1 MGKEAEPTVADY
13 AVGAKKLATYGSMFV
28 SLAGGEPLLR
38 KDLAEITR
46 VIAEY
51 HLPFVTTNG
60 WAGTEQI
67 ARDLMDAGVWG
78 VSVSIDYAD
87 PARHDK
93 ARGKSGAWERAWRA
107 VEMFSAARK
116 YDYQRVNVMGVLLD
130 DNLDD
135 LEEIMEMAA
144 ARGAYF
150 MLQPYGHLKIG
161 SRKFEHNNGPVSPR
175 LLQMWGSHRN
185 FLSNPRYL
193 GQFDQFLNGGV
204 PNCRAGRAF
213 FNIDSTG
220 DIAICVENRARP
232 IANILHDSQHK
243 IRDQLRVASRNNSCT
258 SCWYNCRGEVESLYK
273 PVSLLMSL
281 PTFFFNRG
289 AADGKKMGR
298 WK

>member
-1 MGKEAEPTVADY
+1 MGKEPEPTVADY
-13 AVGAKKLATYGSMFV
+13 ALGAKKLATYGSMLV

-38 KDLAEITR
+38 KDLAEIAR
-46 VIAEY
+46 VIAEF

-60 WAGTEQI
+60 WLATEQI
-67 ARDLMDAGVWG
+67 ARDLMEAGIWG
-78 VSVSIDYAD
+78 VSVSIDYSD

-93 ARGKSGAWERAWRA
+93 ARGKPGAWERAWRA

-130 DNLDD
+130 DNLED
-135 LEEIMEMAA
+135 LEEISRMAA

-150 MLQPYGHLKIG
+150 MIQPYGHLKTG
-161 SRKFEHNNGPVSPR
+161 SHKFEHNDGPVSPR
-175 LLQMWGSHRN
+175 LLQMWRKHRN

-213 FNIDSTG
+213 FNIDSIG
-220 DIAICVENRARP
+220 DIAICVENRAHP
-232 IANILHDSQHK
+232 IANILRDSQHK
-243 IRDQLRVASRNNSCT
+243 IRDRLRAASRNNPCT